1 MSLSQERIEIR
12 FQEVK
17 QIAQEL
23 RKEAVCM
30 KKRLEKQREL
40 LLAGRC
46 YKGKSA
52 EMLRRKEVEL
62 CTELEEEINRLL
74 GLADKLMQQA
84 EKMYLAEQ
92 RNYQIS
98 ITRIYR

>member
-1 MSLSQERIEIR
+1 M
-12 FQEVK
+12 
-17 QIAQEL
+17 EL
-23 RKEAVCM
+23 
-30 KKRLEKQREL
+30 
-40 LLAGRC
+40 G
-46 YKGKSA
+46 
-52 EMLRRKEVEL
+52 
-62 CTELEEEINRLL
+62 TELEEEINRLL

>member
-23 RKEAVCM
+23 RKEAACM

-40 LLAGRC
+40 FLAGRC

-52 EMLRRKEVEL
+52 EMLRRKEHS
-62 CTELEEEINRLL
+62 CNSEI
-74 GLADKLMQQA
+74 MPI
-84 EKMYLAEQ
+84 E
-92 RNYQIS
+92 
-98 ITRIYR
+98 

>member
-1 MSLSQERIEIR
+1 MSLSQEQIEIR

-23 RKEAVCM
+23 EKEAACM

-40 LLAGRC
+40 ALLGRC

-52 EMLRRKEVEL
+52 ELLRRREVEL

-74 GLADKLMQQA
+74 RLADKLMQQA